1 MTTIHSY
8 TGDQPTLDTMHK
20 DLYRAR
26 AAAMSMIPTS
36 TGAAKAVGLVLPELN
51 GKLDGFSMRVPTINV
66 SAVDLTFVAER
77 ATSIDEINEVLK
89 AASEGEL
96 KGVLAYNDEP
106 LVSIEDRISAIE
118 KGEVDIECGTSTVTL
133 SRRERVDF
141 TLMTFI
147 TGSAILSRKGKA
159 VTNID
164 DLDKKRIAV
173 VAGTTTEDVVRR
185 VAEVN
190 DFRIKITPIKT
201 HNEGMELLNK
211 GKVDGYA
218 SDRAMLI
225 GQVFRNANTANEYS
239 MTRTALSF
247 EPYAFMIARGDTEFR
262 LAADRALA
270 SLFRTARIRRIYQN
284 WFGRYG
290 EPLSPIVEAMYQFQ
304 AVGE

>member
-1 MTTIHSY
+1 MLRLCTAFLALFVFVADALAES
-8 TGDQPTLDTMHK
+8 PTLKRIADTGQFRIGYVPDAPPLSFVNDEGK
-20 DLYRAR
+20 V
-26 AAAMSMIPTS
+26 
-36 TGAAKAVGLVLPELN
+36 TGY
-51 GKLDGFSMRVPTINV
+51 
-66 SAVDLTFVAER
+66 
-77 ATSIDEINEVLK
+77 SIDLCRHI
-89 AASEGEL
+89 ASAIRTDRGLDKIDIEF
-96 KGVLAYNDEP
+96 KP

-147 TGSAILSRKGKA
+147 TGSAILSRKSKA
-159 VTNID
+159 MMDVD

-173 VAGTTTEDVVRR
+173 VAGTTTEDVLRR

-190 DFRIKITPIKT
+190 DFRIKITPIKR
-201 HNEGMELLNK
+201 HDEGMELLNK

-225 GQVFRNANTANEYS
+225 GQVFRNANVANDYS

-270 SLFRTARIRRIYQN
+270 SVFRTARIRRIYQN